1 MKLTKYQSGSMGEML
16 SVAFPLMLSSLSM
29 MAMFFVDR
37 TFLSHYSIEAF
48 NAAARSGTLSWA
60 FMAGWI
66 ALGSM
71 AEVFVA
77 QFNGSKQYQKIG
89 APVWQMIYL
98 SLATFFFFIPMYFW
112 GTELIYGTGIENTMP
127 RKYFSLM
134 MLFAPSFP
142 LYASLAAYY
151 IGRGKVKV
159 ITYLAISANL
169 VNAILDYF
177 LIFGIEGWLPSYGI
191 EGAAIATCVSQAFQA
206 CVLLILF
213 IRPAAQKNYGTNQW
227 RFNWPLMKQCLKI
240 GVPGALAISTEMF
253 GWGAYYEL
261 IKLTGEEALTIASA
275 CQSIAILLF
284 FFPEG
289 MYKGIT
295 TIVGNLIGA
304 NRYDLIEQT
313 IWNGVKLTLYYGA
326 LLLCTYWLIP
336 TDYIASHFNLTGGG
350 SYFETT
356 LDLCLL
362 ILIANILLENIR
374 FTYYGIL
381 TAAGDT
387 NFLLLSNSVTI
398 WIVLIL
404 PLYIAVSYFTIDIIA
419 IQLLMLT
426 YIISAIGINYL
437 RFKQGN
443 WRAIQLTKAA

>member
-1 MKLTKYQSGSMGEML
+1 MWGVS
-16 SVAFPLMLSSLSM
+16 FPLMLSSLSM

-48 NAAARSGTLSWA
+48 NGSARGGTLAWA
-60 FMAGWI
+60 FLAGWI
-66 ALGSM
+66 GLASM

-77 QFNGSKQYQKIG
+77 QFNGAKEYKKIG
-89 APVWQMIYL
+89 APVWQMIWL
-98 SLATFFFFIPMYFW
+98 SVATILFFIPVYYW
-112 GTELIYGTGIENTMP
+112 GTEWIYGLEAENTMP
-127 RKYFSLM
+127 KEYFKLM

-142 LYASLAAYY
+142 LYAALAAYY

-159 ITYLAISANL
+159 ITYLAVTTNL
-169 VNAILDYF
+169 VNALLDYL
-177 LIFGIEGWLPSYGI
+177 LIFGVEGWIPSYGI
-191 EGAAIATCVSQAFQA
+191 KGAAIATCASQLFQA
-206 CVLLILF
+206 LVLLILF
-213 IRPAAQKNYGTNQW
+213 IRPAAQKNYGTG
-227 RFNWPLMKQCLKI
+227 NWKIDWSIMKGCLKV

-253 GWGAYYEL
+253 GWGAYFEL

-295 TIVGNLIGA
+295 AVVGNLIGA

-313 IWNGVKLTLYYGA
+313 IWNGVKLTAYYGA
-326 LLLCTYWLIP
+326 VILFFYWLVP
-336 TDYIASHFNLTGGG
+336 TDWITGHFNLSWGAE
-350 SYFETT
+350 FETT
-356 LDLCLL
+356 LDICLL
-362 ILIANILLENIR
+362 ILVANILLENIR

-387 NFLLLSNSVTI
+387 KFLLISNSMTI
-398 WIVLIL
+398 WVVLII
-404 PLYIAVSYFTIDIIA
+404 PLYIAVTFWTVHIIA
-419 IQLLMLT
+419 IQFLMLI
-426 YIISAIGINYL
+426 YVASAIGVNYL

-443 WRAIQLTKAA
+443 WRSIQLINSSP